1 MEIITKKI
9 EKEFRVCDKCGYDGG
24 FHVSFVQNA
33 ESIEIILICPSCR
46 QQYTINWKI
55 TIS

>member
-9 EKEFRVCDKCGYDGG
+9 EKEFRVCDKCGYEGG
-24 FHVSFVQNA
+24 FHVSFVKNT
-33 ESIEIILICPSCR
+33 ESIEIILICPSCS

-55 TIS
+55 NIS